1 MPMTAHHRGARIDDR
16 DAGAH
21 GRPLHRPV
29 HRHDAGIGVGERLV
43 AGFRGERPRP
53 AERADLAIDDARIA
67 RLQRLKADAERLR
80 EAGSQIVDQHIRPF
94 DERKEAPERRVL
106 LEVHDR
112 GALVAV
118 EDVEGERMAFAVL
131 LHEPEP
137 GVVAARLL
145 DLDDVGAEI
154 GEDRARIG
162 AGDVLADLDDGEAGK
177 RHGRRRSCS
186 ARRRTGRKA
195 LTPAAGIDS
204 MARNLAGAL
213 HGA

>member
-1 MPMTAHHRGARIDDR
+1 MTDT
-16 DAGAH
+16 
-21 GRPLHRPV
+21 
-29 HRHDAGIGVGERLV
+29 
-43 AGFRGERPRP
+43 
-53 AERADLAIDDARIA
+53 
-67 RLQRLKADAERLR
+67 ERLR
-80 EAGSQIVDQHIRPF
+80 KAGAQIVKQYIRPL
-94 DERKEAPERRVL
+94 DEREEAPERCFL

-118 EDVEGERMAFAVL
+118 EDMECERMAFAVL
-131 LHEPEP
+131 LDEPEP

-145 DLDDVGAEI
+145 DLDDVGAEV

-177 RHGRRRSCS
+177 RHGRRRSCL
-186 ARRRTGRKA
+186 ARRRMGRKA